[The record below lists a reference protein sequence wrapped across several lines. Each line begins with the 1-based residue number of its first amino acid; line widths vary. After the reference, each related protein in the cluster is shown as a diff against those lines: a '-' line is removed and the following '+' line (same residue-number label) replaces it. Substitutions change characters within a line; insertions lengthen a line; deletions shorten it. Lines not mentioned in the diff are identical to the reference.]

1 MEGKVS
7 IVEDKPQANR
17 LKQQIQMEGSTDG
30 LFVFSFSHQCVVI
43 GFKLTNKKKTFM
55 WRCIIKDLKP

>member
-43 GFKLTNKKKTFM
+43 GFKLTNKKDVHVALYNKKT
-55 WRCIIKDLKP
+55 